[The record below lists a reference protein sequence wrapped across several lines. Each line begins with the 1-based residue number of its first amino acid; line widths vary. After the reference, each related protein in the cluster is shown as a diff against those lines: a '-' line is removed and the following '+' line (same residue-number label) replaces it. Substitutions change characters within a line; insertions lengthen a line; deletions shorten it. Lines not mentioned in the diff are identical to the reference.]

1 MRLNGWCYIGESLPK
16 NEEVLI
22 LKILKVALISVFIL
36 AFLLQCSNAK
46 DENFNLQNN
55 SNLALSDSLKNVAL
69 DFLKSW
75 EPPFDSKM
83 ALDLFSNSSDFVLV
97 IDGMYNNKYEDWAS
111 NIDNY
116 MEHDRIHYKLYK
128 HIIKDVRT
136 VLLSPTVGVV
146 TIVYVWEYVQNDGKH
161 YKADG
166 AITFVCRIENEKW
179 KIVHYH
185 GSHDN
190 EILIDTVK

>member
-1 MRLNGWCYIGESLPK
+1 M
-16 NEEVLI
+16 
-22 LKILKVALISVFIL
+22 LKMLKVTFISVFIL
-36 AFLLQCSNAK
+36 IVLLQCSNAK
-46 DENFNLQNN
+46 DENFNQQKN

-75 EPPFDSKM
+75 EPPFDSKK
-83 ALDLFSNSSDFVLV
+83 ALDRFSNSSDFVLI
-97 IDGMYNNKYEDWAS
+97 IDGIYKAEYNDWAS
-111 NIDNY
+111 NIDDY
-116 MEHDRIHYKLYK
+116 MEYDRTHYKMYK
-128 HIIKDVRT
+128 HNIKDIRT
-136 VLLSPTVGVV
+136 VLLSPAAGVV

-161 YKADG
+161 YKTNG